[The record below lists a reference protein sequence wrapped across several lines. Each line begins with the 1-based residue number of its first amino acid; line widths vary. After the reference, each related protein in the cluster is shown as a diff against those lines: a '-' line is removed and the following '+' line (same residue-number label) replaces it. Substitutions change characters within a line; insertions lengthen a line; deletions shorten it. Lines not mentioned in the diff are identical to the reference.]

1 MMQTFKRLPLSN
13 HFVFVESQ
21 LALASHFYV
30 FPQYLMI
37 AVAGPAKYFNVQFH
51 TFLEAATGAPA
62 GASLTWVVMARIAGC
77 VRLRSAVMA

>member
-1 MMQTFKRLPLSN
+1 MQTFKRLPLFN
-13 HFVFVESQ
+13 NFEFLESQ
-21 LALASHFYV
+21 PALASHFWV

-37 AVAGPAKYFNVQFH
+37 VVAGGPKYFKVQFH
-51 TFLEAATGAPA
+51 TFLEAATGAPE